1 MILLVPGFTLFM
13 HVCSAPDSSVDRMS
27 DTTEGS
33 GVRTLNGKS
42 GRGVGANTL
51 QLEIRCSNIERKI
64 WSRGGSQYEIR
75 CSNIER
81 KIWSRGGSQYT

>member
-33 GVRTLNGKS
+33 GVRILNGKS
-42 GRGVGANTL
+42 GRGVGAN
-51 QLEIRCSNIERKI
+51 IPSSNIDLTEAHGPCNRRDYTGPLPLGLRI
-64 WSRGGSQYEIR
+64 SR
-75 CSNIER
+75 
-81 KIWSRGGSQYT
+81 